1 MRYSIPSM
9 LVTTDAIILSLQ
21 PYSDKAHLLHAYTRA
36 HGRVNYMVYGL
47 GRKHA
52 IGLYTPFT
60 VVQLTADY
68 PSASSS
74 KPPTLKE
81 ATRIG
86 SNVGMN
92 GGTDAIRQSIALF
105 LSEVLYH
112 TLRHPMSDEPLFDFI
127 ASYAQLLWQTDADE
141 KTVELSNLHIRFLIG
156 FAAQLGFSIDEK
168 EQPQLVRPPLSRPAR
183 QKQLR
188 ALCGYFADHVE
199 TWVEPRS
206 LDILTEI
213 FD

>member
-1 MRYSIPSM
+1 M
-9 LVTTDAIILSLQ
+9 LATTEAIVLSLQ
-21 PYSDKAHLLHAYTRA
+21 PYSDKAHVLHAYTRA
-36 HGRVNYMVYGL
+36 YGRVNYMVYGL

-60 VVQLTADY
+60 LLQLTADY
-68 PSASSS
+68 PPAASS

-81 ATRIG
+81 ASRSGRYTRID
-86 SNVGMN
+86 
-92 GGTDAIRQSIALF
+92 GGTDAVRQSIALF

-127 ASYAQLLWQTDADE
+127 ASYTQLLWQEDTNACPA
-141 KTVELSNLHIRFLIG
+141 ELSNLHLLFLIG
-156 FAAQLGFSIDEK
+156 FAAHLGFAIDEK
-168 EQPQLVRPPLSRPAR
+168 EQPQLVRPPISRPAR

-188 ALCGYFADHVE
+188 ELCRYFAEHVD

>member
-1 MRYSIPSM
+1 M
-9 LVTTDAIILSLQ
+9 LVTTEAIVLSLQ
-21 PYSDKAHLLHAYTRA
+21 SHSDKAHILHAYTRA

-52 IGLYTPFT
+52 FGLYTPFT
-60 VVQLTADY
+60 LIQVTADH
-68 PSASSS
+68 PSTASS

-81 ATRIG
+81 ASRSG
-86 SNVGMN
+86 HYAGMD

-112 TLRHPMSDEPLFDFI
+112 TLRHPMSDEPMFDYI
-127 ASYAQLLWQTDADE
+127 ASYARLLWQSEGDDKAY
-141 KTVELSNLHIRFLIG
+141 ELSNIHIRFLIG
-156 FAAQLGFSIDEK
+156 FAAQLGFAIDEK
-168 EQPQLVRPPLSRPAR
+168 EQPQLVRPPISRPAR

-188 ALCGYFADHVE
+188 ELCRYFAEHVD

>member
-1 MRYSIPSM
+1 M
-9 LVTTDAIILSLQ
+9 LVTSEAIILSLQ
-21 PYSDKAHLLHAYTRA
+21 PHSDKAYVLHAYTRA

-68 PSASSS
+68 PSAASS

-86 SNVGMN
+86 SYEGLN
-92 GGTDAIRQSIALF
+92 GGTDAVRLSIALF

-127 ASYAQLLWQTDADE
+127 ASYARLLWQAGTDEQAL
-141 KTVELSNLHIRFLIG
+141 ELSNLHIRFLIG
-156 FAAQLGFSIDEK
+156 FAAQLGFAIDEK
-168 EQPQLVRPPLSRPAR
+168 EQPQLVRPPLSRPER
-183 QKQLR
+183 QQQLR
-188 ALCGYFADHVE
+188 ALCRYFADHVE